1 MENNLDNDLILE
13 FVKGSELAFNKLVR
27 KYQKMIYW
35 HARRMVGNHLD
46 ADEVTQQVII
56 VIYEKLKNFK
66 FNSSLKTWIYKITQT
81 RSLNLIK
88 RRKVKNF
95 LNLNDTK
102 VLDISDHQ
110 DIVGN
115 YDDIEKLNRL
125 NIVLDSLPTK
135 QREVFVFRHFE
146 ELSYNEISEITGKSI
161 GGLKANYFH
170 ASKKIME
177 IMNNE

>member
-1 MENNLDNDLILE
+1 MLFDLSNLLPRYFMENNLDNDLILE

-56 VIYEKLKNFK
+56 VIYEKLNSFK

-95 LNLNDTK
+95 LN
-102 VLDISDHQ
+102 
-110 DIVGN
+110 
-115 YDDIEKLNRL
+115 RL
-125 NIVLDSLPTK
+125 
-135 QREVFVFRHFE
+135 R
-146 ELSYNEISEITGKSI
+146 
-161 GGLKANYFH
+161 
-170 ASKKIME
+170 
-177 IMNNE
+177 

>member
-110 DIVGN
+110 DIVSN

-125 NIVLDSLPTK
+125 NIVLDTLPIK
-135 QREVFVFRHFE
+135 QREVFVLRHFE

-177 IMNNE
+177 IMKNE

>member
-95 LNLNDTK
+95 LNINDTK

-115 YDDIEKLNRL
+115 YDDVEKLNRL
-125 NIVLDSLPTK
+125 NIVLGSLPIK

-177 IMNNE
+177 IMKNE

>member
-88 RRKVKNF
+88 RRKIKNF

-102 VLDISDHQ
+102 VLGISDHQ
-110 DIVGN
+110 DIVSN

-125 NIVLDSLPTK
+125 NIVLDTLPIK

-146 ELSYNEISEITGKSI
+146 ELSYSEISEITGKSI

-177 IMNNE
+177 IMKNE

>member
-88 RRKVKNF
+88 RRKIKNF

-125 NIVLDSLPTK
+125 NIVLESLPIK

>member
-95 LNLNDTK
+95 LNINDTK

-115 YDDIEKLNRL
+115 YDDVEKLNRL
-125 NIVLDSLPTK
+125 NIVLDSLPIK

-177 IMNNE
+177 IMKNE